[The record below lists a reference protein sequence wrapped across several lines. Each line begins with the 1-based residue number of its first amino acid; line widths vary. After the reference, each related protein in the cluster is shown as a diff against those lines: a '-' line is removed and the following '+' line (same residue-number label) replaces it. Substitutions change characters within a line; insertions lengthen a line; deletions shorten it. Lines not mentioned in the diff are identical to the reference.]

1 MKLHATK
8 HSLIP
13 ILAMLAF
20 VIGLSC
26 SPRVH
31 AVGVQ
36 DTLRANLQI
45 I

>member
-1 MKLHATK
+1 MKLHATR

-31 AVGVQ
+31 AVGVH
-36 DTLRANLQI
+36 DTQHAEVRI
-45 I
+45 V